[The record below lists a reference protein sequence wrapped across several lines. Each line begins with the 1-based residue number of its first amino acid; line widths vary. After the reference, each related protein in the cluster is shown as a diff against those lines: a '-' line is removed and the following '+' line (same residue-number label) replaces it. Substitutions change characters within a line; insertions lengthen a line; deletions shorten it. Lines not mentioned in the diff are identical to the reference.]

1 MIAGGLE
8 QSIDVRRGEIG
19 QRIAFQ
25 IAPEHLD
32 RVEFRCIGRE
42 VIAVQSFGASEV
54 AIHQLGPMGV
64 GTIPNHEQRLLDLPA
79 EVAEEGSNSQSGDVG
94 IGIEG
99 KVKSYPLP
107 AGRHGQSCNDGHLPM
122 GSPGSPEDR
131 GAPAQG
137 PGASDHGCH
146 HEAAL
151 VDKDDVRFQSAGF
164 FLSSGQSTATQRR
177 IALSLRSRARASGF
191 CGLKPRPRSRR
202 PR

>member
-1 MIAGGLE
+1 MIEGGSE
-8 QSIDVRRGEIG
+8 ERVDVWCGEIC

-32 RVEFRCIGRE
+32 RVELGCIGRE
-42 VIAVQSFGASEV
+42 VISAHSLGAGKMSIHELGAV
-54 AIHQLGPMGV
+54 GV
-64 GTIPNHEQRLLDLPA
+64 GAIPDHEQRLLDLPA
-79 EVAEEGSNSQSGDVG
+79 EVTEEGSNFDGRDIG

-99 KVKSYPLP
+99 KIKSYALP
-107 AGRHGQSCNDGHLPM
+107 AGRHGQSRDDGYLPM
-122 GSPGSPEDR
+122 GSPGSPKDWGVPAQCP
-131 GAPAQG
+131 GAP
-137 PGASDHGCH
+137 DYGCH

-164 FLSSGQSTATQRR
+164 FLSCGQSSTTQRR